1 MQSKKDI
8 YELEISECT
17 KFVTELPAIEGAALS
32 APAFFI
38 GHIPYFNYLYVV
50 QNSIGDCYHE
60 KSKELSVEAGE
71 LIITLSQFASFY
83 NYNINTLNKML
94 TNELDKAAKPKSVA
108 TYKSAKFYTINE
120 LEKFFRFGYLSS
132 LDTISIADYCS
143 KYELSYVYTTTKLKA
158 VKEALG
164 LKQAG
169 VLNSVPLYIES
180 DLTVALNEYA
190 KIQQKIAADRFS
202 VALEKMSSLSTIEHT
217 KTCSGYMTLTAFA
230 KTYYDSTTRKAY
242 LANYNKFKAYVSA
255 NDFEPDLYSLDGD
268 ALFHTS
274 SLELIAKNVSMLSFK
289 SYAKRM
295 RLKFTDSEL
304 KELFNL
310 NSVL

>member
-8 YELEISECT
+8 YDLEISKCT
-17 KFVTELPAIEGAALS
+17 KFVTELPALEGAALS

-38 GHIPYFNYLYVV
+38 GHIAYFNYLYVV
-50 QNSIGDCYHE
+50 QNSIGDYYHE
-60 KSKELSVEAGE
+60 KAKELSVEAGK

-83 NYNINTLNKML
+83 SYNINTLNKML
-94 TNELDKAAKPKSVA
+94 TNVSDKAAKPKSVA

-120 LEKFFRFGYLSS
+120 LERFFRFGYLSS

-143 KYELSYVYTTTKLKA
+143 KYELSYVYTTTKLKV

-190 KIQQKIAADRFS
+190 KIQQKIAAVKFNIPI
-202 VALEKMSSLSTIEHT
+202 EKMSTLSTIEHSKSST
-217 KTCSGYMTLTAFA
+217 RYMTLTAFA
-230 KTYYDSTTRKAY
+230 KIYYDSTTRKSY
-242 LANYNKFKAYVSA
+242 LANYNQFKTFIAE

-268 ALFHTS
+268 ALFHIS
-274 SLELIAKNVSMLSFK
+274 SLELIGKNVSKRSFNK
-289 SYAKRM
+289 YAKRM

-304 KELFNL
+304 N
-310 NSVL
+310 